1 MNLQEFIGAAT
12 TAPSA
17 DNSQPWHF
25 VATPETLVCHYC
37 HRSSD
42 PDPFGSLGH
51 GSLISAGALHE
62 NLTQLTG
69 AGPGNHSPVT
79 ATLNAR
85 DWSIALPATAID
97 AAAGTPSVNA
107 LLDRHTNRLPY
118 RSNPVN
124 PALPDPSRC
133 RVTLISGR
141 HEAEVLAN
149 ALQACSEGRFNDP
162 ELHRWLFSS
171 LRWTEQEAASGS
183 GLDLATLHLPPG
195 GRHFMRFIAPW
206 ERMRILN
213 RFGIYRIL
221 AAVDATLF
229 RQAPAIVALS
239 GGTAPDDIWEAGRVL
254 QRTWIALNQQGIAVH
269 PYYAVTDLGNRL
281 RDGRLLPAWRDKI
294 GAAQAAAGEVLNLQP
309 DEQIHI
315 LLRIGSPRAGAIRS
329 RRLPPRAFL
338 APG

>member
-25 VATPETLVCHYC
+25 VATPETLTGRYC
-37 HRSSD
+37 HRSRA

-62 NLTQLTG
+62 NLAQLTG
-69 AGPGNHSPVT
+69 TPAQEGNPVT
-79 ATLNAR
+79 ATLSAR
-85 DWSIALPATAID
+85 DWSIALPVAAIGTATA
-97 AAAGTPSVNA
+97 TPPVKA
-107 LLDRHTNRLPY
+107 LVDRHTNRLPY
-118 RSNPVN
+118 QTGAVNPV
-124 PALPDPSRC
+124 LPDPSGC

-141 HEAEVLAN
+141 HEVAVLAD

-162 ELHRWLFSS
+162 ELHQWLFSS
-171 LRWTEQEAASGS
+171 LRWTDEEAASGT

-239 GGTAPDDIWEAGRVL
+239 GGTAPDDIWEAGRLL

-281 RDGRLLPAWRDKI
+281 RDGRLLPAWRNKI
-294 GAAQAAAGEVLNLQP
+294 AAAQAAAGEVLNLKP

-315 LLRIGSPRAGAIRS
+315 LLRIGHPRAPAVRS
-329 RRLPPRAFL
+329 RRLPPHAFL
-338 APG
+338 SPQ